1 MNKSFVFLISFLMIC
16 FSSLIPI
23 SYIVGS
29 GASFFSLITIVAAL
43 VGKYSSLW
51 SFILFFVTCKK
62 ISFCNFFYFA
72 INRTPLFFVG
82 WSYKASNIINSV
94 TIPLVCIILFI
105 VHPIGSLAWSYSMYW
120 LIPIVI
126 FFSKSKNIFM
136 KALGAVFTAHAVG
149 SVIWIYTHEMD
160 ASIWIS
166 LIPIVA
172 LERIMMAVFITSA
185 EFCISK
191 IQNVFMKRSLQYCKE
206 FA

>member
-29 GASFFSLITIVAAL
+29 CASFFSLTTIVAAL

-51 SFILFFVTCKK
+51 SLVLFFISCKK
-62 ISFCNFFYFA
+62 ISFYNFFYFA
-72 INRTPLFFVG
+72 IKRIPLFFAG
-82 WSYKASNIINSV
+82 WSYKTSNIVNSV
-94 TIPLVCIILFI
+94 AIPLVCMILFI
-105 VHPIGSLAWSYSMYW
+105 AHPVGSLAWSYAMYW
-120 LIPIVI
+120 FIPMII
-126 FFSKSKNIFM
+126 FFSKNENTFI
-136 KALGAVFTAHAVG
+136 KALAAVFTAHAVG
-149 SVIWIYTHEMD
+149 SVIWIYTHEMNPS
-160 ASIWIS
+160 AWIS

-172 LERIMMAVFITSA
+172 LERIIMAACITSA

-191 IQNVFMKRSLQYCKE
+191 IKNVFIQRSLQYRKE